1 MSPVNLGFWMFILSY
16 KTANR
21 TECFFSYNEDTIKIE
36 TGNTIYTFVPWTDT
50 WYEALHC
57 ANKHSPKA
65 IIMQNQLVT
74 LAVSA
79 FSLSANATFLWNP
92 LVSPANICF
101 SDSVSSWTLWRGFTE
116 PLAMSELRPFWV
128 LTKLLQVTRKTTYL
142 LWNIIATVNLYGSR
156 LG

>member
-1 MSPVNLGFWMFILSY
+1 MFL
-16 KTANR
+16 
-21 TECFFSYNEDTIKIE
+21 FFFYNEDTIKIE
-36 TGNTIYTFVPWTDT
+36 TGNTIYTFVLWTDT
-50 WYEALHC
+50 WYEALYC
-57 ANKHSPKA
+57 ANKLSPKA
-65 IIMQNQLVT
+65 ITMQNQLIT

-128 LTKLLQVTRKTTYL
+128 LTKLLQVIRKMSL
-142 LWNIIATVNLYGSR
+142 SWNITATVDLYGSG
-156 LG
+156 LGQATYLYCYFMF